1 MSFHNSDEETRK
13 EIEELESLEEDIYED
28 ESSDENYSS
37 EISSTAWELNK
48 RIGLN
53 NNINEMKELVASYAD
68 NFGRLYEEDPTYVLD
83 YLERFDGDI
92 DAAIES
98 FEH

>member
-13 EIEELESLEEDIYED
+13 EIEELERLEQGLYED
-28 ESSDENYSS
+28 ESSDENYGP

-48 RIGLN
+48 RNGLD
-53 NNINEMKELVASYAD
+53 NNIDEMKELVASYAD

-83 YLERFDGDI
+83 YLERFDGNI